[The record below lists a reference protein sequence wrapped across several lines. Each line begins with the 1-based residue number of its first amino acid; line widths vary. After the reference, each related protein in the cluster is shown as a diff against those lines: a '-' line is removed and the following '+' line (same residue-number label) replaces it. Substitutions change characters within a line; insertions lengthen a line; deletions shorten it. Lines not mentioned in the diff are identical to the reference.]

1 MIPMLNRTKMH
12 EPPKPRTP
20 PVTPLTPDSMMT
32 SNTQI
37 TSLQSLISHHY
48 LNVLKPVREQTLTSQ
63 SFSRNSSANKQNS
76 LARHF
81 LATSTNN
88 SIIVG
93 NTASSSKR
101 LGSALSRENDFSAK
115 SLSDFA
121 IYSGSCGSFSQ
132 LNNNMSSSKNSSKM
146 SSPRKNSSWKPGPV
160 PKHLAEENERR
171 KIDAVK
177 TKKDIHNKIIGE

>member
-20 PVTPLTPDSMMT
+20 PVTPLTPDSLMT

-63 SFSRNSSANKQNS
+63 SFSRNSSAANKQNS

-93 NTASSSKR
+93 NTTSSSKR
-101 LGSALSRENDFSAK
+101 IGSALSRENDFSAK
-115 SLSDFA
+115 SLNDFA
-121 IYSGSCGSFSQ
+121 FYSGSFSH
-132 LNNNMSSSKNSSKM
+132 LNNNMSNSKSSSKM
-146 SSPRKNSSWKPGPV
+146 SSPRKSSSWKPGPV
-160 PKHLAEENERR
+160 PKHLAEENEKR